1 MGEETWNLESKIVK
15 ARIDE
20 LVVEKRFWDDLVDN
34 YRMYIDE
41 LNSNLSLDD
50 KISIRIMFMQS
61 QNQRDLVSEK
71 INVLTEKYLNLDK
84 E

>member
-20 LVVEKRFWDDLVDN
+20 LLVEKKFWDDLINN
-34 YRMYIDE
+34 YVMYIDG

-71 INVLTEKYLNLDK
+71 INALTEKYLNLDK

>member
-20 LVVEKRFWDDLVDN
+20 LLVEKKFWDDLINN
-34 YRMYIDE
+34 YGMYIDG